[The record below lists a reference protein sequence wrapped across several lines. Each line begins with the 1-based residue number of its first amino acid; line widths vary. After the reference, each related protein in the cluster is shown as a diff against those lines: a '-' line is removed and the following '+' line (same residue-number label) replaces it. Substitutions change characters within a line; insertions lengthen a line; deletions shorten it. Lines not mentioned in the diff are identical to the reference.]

1 MKPTCPSPHGK
12 PVSDE
17 RTFQQLLLAAY
28 LLQQHNDRL
37 LAKSPGTGYTQAL
50 SNATVAEYVETPSA
64 AALTPET
71 MSDPVLPR
79 ERSPLAHRADRYRA
93 LSKRFALTDELFW
106 KTATFVA
113 VAAVSTLI
121 LAAVHRFS
129 PLPTS
134 LTSGTE
140 VVEQQTPFQKARPI
154 VTVPTETGAF
164 GAKTM
169 TDQQPASRVDP
180 DSAQRTIVKPD
191 FPRSAKRSEVDIVAE
206 DTVVRYGPRSAT
218 PRLQT
223 QKNLPRSANHRE
235 ADIVAEDT
243 VVRYNPR
250 TAAPRL
256 QAQKKP

>member
-1 MKPTCPSPHGK
+1 LGVAAVKCPCTNPQGK
-12 PVSDE
+12 PVFDE
-17 RTFQQLLLAAY
+17 RTFQELLLAAY

-37 LAKSPGTGYTQAL
+37 LANRPRTAYTQVF
-50 SNATVAEYVETPSA
+50 SNGTVTEYVEAPSA
-64 AALTPET
+64 TPLTPET
-71 MSDPVLPR
+71 MAHPVLAR
-79 ERSPLAHRADRYRA
+79 DRSPLAYLAYRYRA

-140 VVEQQTPFQKARPI
+140 VVEQQTPIQKARPI

-169 TDQQPASRVDP
+169 TDEQPASRVDP

-191 FPRSAKRSEVDIVAE
+191 LPRSAKRS
-206 DTVVRYGPRSAT
+206 
-218 PRLQT
+218 
-223 QKNLPRSANHRE
+223 E

-243 VVRYNPR
+243 VVHYGPR
-250 TAAPRL
+250 FPTPSR
-256 QAQKKP
+256 

>member
-1 MKPTCPSPHGK
+1 VKCPCTNPQGK
-12 PVSDE
+12 PVFDE
-17 RTFQQLLLAAY
+17 RTFQELLLAAY

-37 LAKSPGTGYTQAL
+37 LANSPRTAYTQVF
-50 SNATVAEYVETPSA
+50 SNGTVAEYVEAPSA
-64 AALTPET
+64 TPLTPET
-71 MSDPVLPR
+71 MAHPVLA
-79 ERSPLAHRADRYRA
+79 AHRAYGYRTS
-93 LSKRFALTDELFW
+93 SKRFVLTDELFW

-113 VAAVSTLI
+113 VAAASTL
-121 LAAVHRFS
+121 LLGAVHRSS

-169 TDQQPASRVDP
+169 TDEQPTSRVDP

-191 FPRSAKRSEVDIVAE
+191 FPRSAKRSEANIVAE

-218 PRLQT
+218 PRLQA

-243 VVRYNPR
+243 VVHYGPR
-250 TAAPRL
+250 FTTPSR
-256 QAQKKP
+256 